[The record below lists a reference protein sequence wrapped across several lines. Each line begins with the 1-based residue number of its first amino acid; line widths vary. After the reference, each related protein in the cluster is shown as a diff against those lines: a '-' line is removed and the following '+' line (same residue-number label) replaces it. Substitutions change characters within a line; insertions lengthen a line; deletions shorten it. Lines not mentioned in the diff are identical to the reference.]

1 MIKHI
6 PIDLKGQR
14 FGKLVVLYEGERS
27 RDGKQRR
34 WVCKCDCGKLKAV
47 EQRNLKMGLTKSC
60 GCMNHKKRKYEH
72 PCPFPCSGCP
82 ESLKG
87 LCCSDCN
94 NKTVCENVCLND
106 PNKCGRFEVK
116 E

>member
-60 GCMNHKKRKYEH
+60 
-72 PCPFPCSGCP
+72 
-82 ESLKG
+82 
-87 LCCSDCN
+87 DCN